1 VTVTGDVAHV
11 TLRGELDLVGAV
23 SVGQELGDAM
33 ARGVDA
39 LVVHL
44 DDVTFIDSSGLR
56 ALLEAARFAER
67 CGIALKILPGPEHV
81 MSVVEAAGL
90 AGRLPFVGY
99 P

>member
-33 ARGVDA
+33 ARGVDV

-67 CGIALKILPGPEHV
+67 CGISLKILPGPAHV
-81 MSVVEAAGL
+81 MTVVEAAGL